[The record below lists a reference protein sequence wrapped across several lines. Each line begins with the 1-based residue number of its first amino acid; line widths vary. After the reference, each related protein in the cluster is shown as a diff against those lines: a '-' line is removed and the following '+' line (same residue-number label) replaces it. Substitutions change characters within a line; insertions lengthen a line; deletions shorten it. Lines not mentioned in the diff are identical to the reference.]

1 MQQASLKR
9 KLQLVELEEI
19 YNDVYKNVKV
29 YKQRMKAFYDKQ
41 NMRKYFTLDQKV
53 LLFNS
58 YRL

>member
-29 YKQRMKAFYDKQ
+29 YKQQMKAFDKQ